1 MLVQVQTAEC
11 EQEIIKNI
19 ELMRQKLLKLTLDT
33 AQKINK
39 LQSETADLEVE
50 KTFANSNSDSQHFAN
65 ISANF

>member
-1 MLVQVQTAEC
+1 MVVQVEVAEG

-39 LQSETADLEVE
+39 LQSETADLEV
-50 KTFANSNSDSQHFAN
+50 KR
-65 ISANF
+65 

>member
-1 MLVQVQTAEC
+1 MISSFLVLVQVEVAEG

-50 KTFANSNSDSQHFAN
+50 NAFLGSNALS
-65 ISANF
+65 